1 MKNGIIDLENKNER
15 KNEMKEELGYWK
27 GTKVFAILK
36 DEYEKSNQNIYVIW
50 DDGRQVVFDGMV
62 IGKLDNSGY
71 ITEVKHKAYKKPTA
85 SYKEK
90 EKKEPKPQ
98 EEKVVG
104 SDADYYAQFS
114 KVVDEFFASLS
125 VGEEK
130 KEYDI
135 KITLGERKQLW

>member
-1 MKNGIIDLENKNER
+1 MKNGIINLENKNER

-36 DEYEKSNQNIYVIW
+36 NEYEKSNQNIYVIW

-62 IGKLDNSGY
+62 IGKLDNNGY
-71 ITEVKHKAYKKPTA
+71 ITEVKHKAYKAKK
-85 SYKEK
+85 KE
-90 EKKEPKPQ
+90 EPKPQ

-104 SDADYYAQFS
+104 GDADYYAQFS
-114 KVVDEFFASLS
+114 KVVDEFFNSLAL
-125 VGEEK
+125 GEEK
-130 KEYDI
+130 KEYEI